1 MPDSKSPVHLIIK
14 MAIEVKIRMT
24 LRRCCRLLLLW
35 WLICTPLQVLCQQLP
50 LRYYSQSDGLG
61 NLAVTALAQEPGG
74 YLWVGTQNGLFRYD
88 GARFQRFELAPGST
102 SPFITALHVDGSG
115 RLWAGTSDGLFRWQ
129 GQRFVP
135 MQFQNIGFTFH
146 QGQTFANLGPDRFLA
161 LSKDRLWLLKSD
173 DHGQSWQAQEFFDAA
188 QLSHYPQM
196 RSLFSIHV
204 GPQGDLWLGCG
215 QALCHYN
222 QGKLAVLDKTSG
234 LPAESWR
241 AMLHDRQGALWV
253 RGDNHIFML
262 PAGGHLFQNR
272 SRGQGGQIKANGIPL
287 LALDAGGRIF
297 SRQDQGII
305 RWDGKRWESFDES
318 NGLTVGGGVDSILVD
333 RDGGVWLGS
342 LGHGLI
348 HWIGYPN
355 WENWT
360 SRQGLPSNVVLS
372 FLRDREKLL
381 HVGTRSGSAI
391 LRKPGHFSI
400 APGTYGGSSYQW
412 GDMAEDAEGNIWSG
426 SMSGFLARRGRG
438 AEADV
443 KVAKLRFINSLFFDP
458 SGQLW
463 IATEGGIYRIRQPQS
478 SPAPVKVTEFPS
490 SEDIN
495 AYQGCLGRAGVLWF
509 ITDKGVLR
517 FDGAHWRK
525 PRFTPAAQVVQPS
538 TIACGRDGTL
548 WLGGDTGKIW
558 RATEQGEALEI
569 NDVTPPLMLNQSVIT
584 LFEDGRGW
592 LWVSTGAGI
601 GVWNRAQWR
610 FFNQDS
616 GLVWNDTN
624 QNAFYEDGDGSM
636 WVATSNGASH
646 ILRPESLFAPLQLGV
661 LVESI
666 DRDGAA
672 LALDQ
677 PVRLPWTSGPLNFKL
692 AALSYQNRETLN
704 FRYRMQ
710 GLEPDW
716 AKTNTPEVR
725 YAALPAGRYR
735 FQVAA
740 DNPAMQAYSP
750 TLEVEVVILP
760 PWWATKTFYAVCG
773 LLLMLLL
780 FLLHRYRVRWLIARQ
795 RHKEQLARERAYELE
810 TSREEER
817 KHLTR
822 EIHDELGQHLS
833 ALRMGVSVVG
843 LEFGGKNPSL
853 QGKIEGMVTLVD
865 ATIKVVRNVVSSLR
879 PSALDMG
886 VVSALEWLAE
896 EFTGHTGVPCSLD
909 VCEENIVLD
918 DQRATTIFRIA
929 QESLTN
935 ISRHAHASQVKIS
948 LERIDKHYVLQVRDN
963 GVGFDTAR
971 RKKKSLGLIGIR
983 ERTSMLGG
991 EVAIFSVP
999 GVGTTIKVL
1008 IPIADEALNQ

>member
-1 MPDSKSPVHLIIK
+1 MPMI
-14 MAIEVKIRMT
+14 
-24 LRRCCRLLLLW
+24 LRWRCRLIVLL
-35 WLICTPLQVLCQQLP
+35 WLICTPLQGLCQQLP

-61 NLAVTALAQEPGG
+61 NLAVTAVAQEPGG
-74 YLWVGTQNGLFRYD
+74 YLWIGTQNGLFRYD
-88 GARFQRFELAPGST
+88 GARFQRFELSHALA
-102 SPFITALHVDGSG
+102 SPFITTLHVDGSG
-115 RLWAGTSDGLFRWQ
+115 RLWAGTSEGLYRWQ

-135 MQFQNIGFTFH
+135 MQFQNAKFAFH
-146 QGQTFANLGPDRFLA
+146 QGQNFASLGADRLLA
-161 LSKDRLWLLKSD
+161 ISQDRLWLLKSA
-173 DHGQSWQAQEFFDAA
+173 DHGQSWQAQEFFDGA
-188 QLSHYPQM
+188 QLSHHPEM

-215 QALCHYN
+215 RALCHYD
-222 QGKLAVLDKTSG
+222 QGKLAVLGKANG
-234 LPAESWR
+234 LPVENWR
-241 AMLHDRQGALWV
+241 AMLHDRHGALWV
-253 RGDNHIFML
+253 RGDSRIFVL
-262 PAGGHLFQNR
+262 PAGGHVFQDR
-272 SRGQGGQIKANGIPL
+272 SRGQGGQKKANGVPF
-287 LALDAGGRIF
+287 LAMDASGRVF
-297 SRQDQGII
+297 SRYDQGII
-305 RWDGKRWESFDES
+305 RWNGKRWESFGES
-318 NGLTVGGGVDSILVD
+318 NGLTVGGGVDAILVD

-348 HWIGYPN
+348 HWTGYPN

-372 FLRDREKLL
+372 FLRDRENRL

-391 LRKPGHFSI
+391 LQKTGYFSVV
-400 APGTYGGSSYQW
+400 PGTYGGNSYQW
-412 GDMAEDAEGNIWSG
+412 GDMVEDAKGNIWAG
-426 SMSGFLARRGRG
+426 SMSGFVVRRGRD
-438 AEADV
+438 AETDV
-443 KVAKLRFINSLFFDP
+443 KIAKLPFIGGLFFDP

-463 IATEGGIYRIRQPQS
+463 IPTERGIYRVRQPES
-478 SPAPVKVTEFPS
+478 NPVPVKVTEFPS
-490 SEDIN
+490 IGNIN
-495 AYQGCLGRAGVLWF
+495 AYQGCQGRAGVLWF
-509 ITDKGVLR
+509 VTDKGVLR

-525 PRFTPAAQVVQPS
+525 QRFSPEAQAIQPS

-548 WLGGDTGKIW
+548 WLGGETGKIW
-558 RATEQGEALEI
+558 RATEQGEVLEI
-569 NDVTPPLMLNQSVIT
+569 NDVTPPLLLDQSVIS

-624 QNAFYEDGDGSM
+624 QNAFYEDGDDSM

-646 ILRPESLFAPLQLGV
+646 ILRPEALFAPLQLGV

-666 DRDGAA
+666 DRDGVA

-677 PVRLPWTSGPLNFKL
+677 PVHLPWTSGPLNFKL
-692 AALSYQNRETLN
+692 TALSYQNRETLN

-716 AKTNTPEVR
+716 AKTNIPEVR
-725 YAALPAGRYR
+725 YAALPPGHYH
-735 FQVAA
+735 FQVAV
-740 DNPAMQAYSP
+740 DNSAMQAYSP

-760 PWWATKTFYAVCG
+760 PWWGTRTFYAVCG

-795 RHKEQLARERAYELE
+795 RLKERQARERAYELE
-810 TSREEER
+810 ASREEER

-843 LEFGGKNPSL
+843 LEFGEKNPSL
-853 QGKIEGMVTLVD
+853 QGKIEGMVALVD

-896 EFTGHTGVPCSLD
+896 EFTRHTGVPCSLD

-935 ISRHAHASQVKIS
+935 ISRHAQASQVKIS

-963 GVGFDTAR
+963 GMGFDTAL

-999 GVGTTIKVL
+999 GVGTTIKVS
-1008 IPIADEALNQ
+1008 IPIADEAPNQ